1 VDILFDA
8 QPTREIVFRAKDEN
22 NQPTTAAFLVKDS
35 QGHVYP
41 SQAKRLAPDFGFH
54 PQVYRADG
62 EKVKLPAGSYK
73 ITFARGPES
82 IEETRDVK
90 VDSATRELEF
100 KVRRWIDPSKL
111 GWWSGD
117 HHIHAAGCA
126 HYTSPSEG

>member
-54 PQVYRADG
+54 PQVYRTDG
-62 EKVKLPAGSYK
+62 ESLKLPRGNYS
-73 ITFARGPES
+73 IEFSRGPES
-82 IEETRDVK
+82 IIEN
-90 VDSATRELEF
+90 RELQISDSTKELTF
-100 KVRRWIDPSKL
+100 QVKRWIDPSKL

-126 HYTSPSEG
+126 HYTKPTE